1 LITAQELKLFASYF
15 KSNSIVIFPTDTVI
29 GIGCRYDSPQAI
41 SKIRQIK
48 GIVDKNPLAVL
59 ISNESQLDTLKVR
72 RSSIS
77 NLLMQ
82 KFWPGALTLVLTSEN
97 VYPCSGE
104 ANSIGIRMPDSD
116 LLRKIIEAVGVPLAT
131 TSANFH
137 GRPAPANMD
146 AIDKPFRKMV
156 DHIIDLEFKPI
167 GQASTVVK
175 VEGGSLRVIR
185 EGAVTKDEICQAVG
199 AII

>member
-1 LITAQELKLFASYF
+1 LNTAQELKLFASYF
-15 KSNSIVIFPTDTVI
+15 KGNSIVIFPTDTVI
-29 GIGCRYDSPQAI
+29 GIGCRYDSAQAI

-48 GIVDKNPLAVL
+48 GIVDKTPLAVL
-59 ISNESQLDTLKVR
+59 ISNEAQLDTLKVR

-104 ANSIGIRMPDSD
+104 ANSIGIRMPDSE
-116 LLRKIIEAVGVPLAT
+116 LLRKMIEVVGVPLAA

-137 GRPAPANMD
+137 GRPAPATLD
-146 AIDKPFRKMV
+146 AIDEPFRKMV
-156 DHIIDLEFKPI
+156 DHIIDLDVKPI

-175 VEGGSLRVIR
+175 VEGGSLRVYR